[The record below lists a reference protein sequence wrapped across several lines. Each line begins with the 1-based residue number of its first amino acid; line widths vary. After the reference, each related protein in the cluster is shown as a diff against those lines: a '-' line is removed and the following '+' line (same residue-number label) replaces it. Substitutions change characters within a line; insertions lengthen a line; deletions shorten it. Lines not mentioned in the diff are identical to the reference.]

1 MKKMKSIEIAKQRF
15 SAGEN
20 TQLKIQVGR
29 LTSGNLIYVQ
39 GQVYRSK
46 KEGPTTL
53 LLAGVHGD
61 EINGIETI
69 RRILDQKALEEIKA
83 GTIIVIPIVNVYGFI
98 NSSRYV
104 PDGKDV
110 NRSFPGTLN
119 GSLASRIARTL
130 TKYIFP
136 NVDYIIDF
144 HTGGDLRYNYP
155 QIRYTKGDLKSKKL
169 AEIFHAP
176 YTIATRNIS
185 KSLRKSAHT
194 MGIPSLIY
202 EGGESIRI
210 NPEVVTVGLEG
221 VFRCLH
227 HLGHVSDRYLHHAAY
242 DNTIIEKTSWKRAHY
257 SGILIKSKTSG
268 DYVKKGTILGT
279 INDPYGLKSK
289 PIIASSSG
297 HIIGHNNA
305 SLVNYGDAIFHLGK
319 VKN

>member
-1 MKKMKSIEIAKQRF
+1 MKKIKSLDIANQSF
-15 SAGEN
+15 LAGESA
-20 TQLKIQVGR
+20 QLKIQVGR

-46 KEGPTTL
+46 KAGPTTL

-61 EINGIETI
+61 EINGIEII
-69 RRILDQKALEEIKA
+69 RRIMDQKALVNIKS
-83 GTIIVIPIVNVYGFI
+83 GTVIVIPIVNVFGFI

-136 NVDYIIDF
+136 TVDYIFDF

-155 QIRYTKGDLKSKKL
+155 QIRYTKGDTESKKL
-169 AEIFHAP
+169 AAVFHAP
-176 YTIATRNIS
+176 FTLSSRNIS

-194 MGIPSLIY
+194 LGIPSLIF

-210 NPEVVTVGLEG
+210 NPEVVSIGLEG
-221 VFRCLH
+221 IFRCLY
-227 HLGHVSDRYLHHAAY
+227 HLGHVSDRYVHPAEYKNIL
-242 DNTIIEKTSWKRAHY
+242 IEKTSWKRANY
-257 SGILIKSKTSG
+257 SGILTKNKASG
-268 DYVKKGTILGT
+268 NYVKKGALLGT
-279 INDPYGLKSK
+279 INDPYGKKSK
-289 PIIASSSG
+289 PIISSNSG
-297 HIIGHNNA
+297 YIIGHNNA
-305 SLVNYGDAIFHLGK
+305 SLVNYGDAIFHVGIEK
-319 VKN
+319 K